1 MKTVGIICEYSPF
14 HNGHEYHIK
23 QVKKLYPDAN
33 IILILSGNFTQR
45 GLPSVLDKWTKTEI
59 ALRHGIDLVV
69 ELPFVFATQSA
80 DIFARG
86 SIFLLKALNVDTLV
100 FGSEENNIQM
110 LQTLAHIQ
118 CNDPKYDQLVKNYL
132 QEGVNYPTAMS
143 KALEAFH
150 STAITSPTDLLGLSY
165 VKEIIKQHANIQP
178 VTIQRTSDFHDTNS
192 QDDIVSA
199 TRIRTALKN
208 NEDISRFVPKD
219 TLSAFDHH
227 IIDIEDY
234 YPFLF
239 YRLATFQGQIA
250 SNQTVDEGI
259 EHRILKYYIECA
271 SIEEFI
277 HKIKTKRYT
286 YNKLMRMILHILC
299 NFTKEEAKAVPYPT
313 YIRILG
319 LTETGIAYLNSIKKN
334 CPLPIITSLS
344 QIDDLCSQIEYRATA
359 VYSSVFLKEK
369 RTQLLTRE
377 FQKKPIIQKSAL

>member
-86 SIFLLKALNVDTLV
+86 SIFLLKALNVDALV

-150 STAITSPTDLLGLSY
+150 STAITSPNDLLGLSY

-359 VYSSVFLKEK
+359 VYSSVFPKEK

>member
-86 SIFLLKALNVDTLV
+86 SIFLLKALNVDALV

-143 KALEAFH
+143 KALEAIH
-150 STAITSPTDLLGLSY
+150 STAITSPNDLLGLRY